1 MKKSVSKL
9 VQKPK
14 AKQPLPPSLVAA
26 MFDEAGMAL
35 RPGRAKA
42 IAAAL
47 FPALTRFRPLAARLP
62 FEAEP
67 GLFPK
72 QPAMQLKKTRKA
84 SK

>member
-1 MKKSVSKL
+1 MKKPAAKPPAAK
-9 VQKPK
+9 QK
-14 AKQPLPPSLVAA
+14 AMQPLPPSLVAA
-26 MFDEAGMAL
+26 LFDEAGIAL

-47 FPALTRFRPLAARLP
+47 FPALSRFRPLAAKLP

-72 QPAMQLKKTRKA
+72 QPAIQVKRKA
-84 SK
+84 RK